1 MTEKP
6 KKRAERSF
14 SGSPTDSASDAK
26 KAKMADVE
34 QNELAQDDS
43 NLSAKVLDATQAL
56 GKRLETR
63 MKGIQAE
70 MDVFRHELNQNL
82 KAVKVTVK
90 SIEKSLE
97 ELWNRVEE
105 SSKDLND
112 QKAVS
117 NSIILR
123 RTERQKGA
131 VYKIKCCDCQ
141 VTYIGEIGRNLNL
154 RQTEHNR
161 ATRNGDTNNH
171 IAEHHLK
178 TNHSIDWDSAECVTI
193 STDYY
198 KRIWKAGLLT

>member
-1 MTEKP
+1 MTKKP

-56 GKRLETR
+56 EKRLET
-63 MKGIQAE
+63 KIEGIQAE

-82 KAVKVTVK
+82 KAVKVTMK
-90 SIEKSLE
+90 SIEESLE

-117 NSIILR
+117 NSIIL
-123 RTERQKGA
+123 
-131 VYKIKCCDCQ
+131 IK
-141 VTYIGEIGRNLNL
+141 TK
-154 RQTEHNR
+154 TNR
-161 ATRNGDTNNH
+161 ATEGSS
-171 IAEHHLK
+171 L
-178 TNHSIDWDSAECVTI
+178 
-193 STDYY
+193 
-198 KRIWKAGLLT
+198 